1 MLTFMTHSV
10 QLQVTEG
17 IHTGEL
23 ESIHSLYTK
32 YVPKRKKFTEESFQA
47 RLRLAA
53 LDHNHNIDREQAQT
67 KKGAL
72 QFKLQYSK
80 PAGGYVV
87 KAMKTPKSYNF
98 RREIMVG
105 VVERCL
111 SASSMRS
118 ELAEHRHTDAEKEKR
133 TLGAHKGLVK
143 PSKEDA
149 VAHHLSRFVNK

>member
-1 MLTFMTHSV
+1 M
-10 QLQVTEG
+10 VTEG
-17 IHTGEL
+17 
-23 ESIHSLYTK
+23 SILASWRASFLCIQSTFQSA
-32 YVPKRKKFTEESFQA
+32 RSFTEESFQA
-47 RLRLAA
+47 RLHLAA
-53 LDHNHNIDREQAQT
+53 LDHNHNIDRSRHRQE
-67 KKGAL
+67 GAL

-111 SASSMRS
+111 SALSMRS

>member
-1 MLTFMTHSV
+1 MTHSV
-10 QLQVTEG
+10 QLQVTEW

-80 PAGGYVV
+80 PAAGYVV
-87 KAMKTPKSYNF
+87 KEMKTPKSYNF

-118 ELAEHRHTDAEKEKR
+118 EHRHTDAEKEKR

>member
-1 MLTFMTHSV
+1 MTHSV
-10 QLQVTEG
+10 QLQVTEV

-32 YVPKRKKFTEESFQA
+32 YVPKHKKFTEESFQA

-53 LDHNHNIDREQAQT
+53 LDHNHISDREQAQT